1 MLTLPNA
8 YSKVGLLAA
17 IPLSLGCAAMSF
29 WTMYCLIGKQQGQ
42 QRQID
47 SSNSDSTDSSCYDS
61 NGNSGRS

>member
-42 QRQID
+42 HRQIE
-47 SSNSDSTDSSCYDS
+47 SSNSDSAYSSCYDS
-61 NGNSGRS
+61 SGSSGSS